1 MLDYKVDANRNA
13 CQSSAMYD
21 ACQHVCTNKVFEV
34 TVMKHRR
41 DQSEMLAEEVNANVL
56 FLLLLLHLPSCSICL
71 VKHYWSDLSRPLVEN
86 LTGCIEHYAV

>member
-41 DQSEMLAEEVNANVL
+41 DQSEMLARRSKCKCAFSSVAPASAFVQYLPGEA
-56 FLLLLLHLPSCSICL
+56 LL
-71 VKHYWSDLSRPLVEN
+71 E
-86 LTGCIEHYAV
+86 